1 MGCGACVASCPSGAM
16 QQRGFKDNQMKP
28 MIEETV

>member
-1 MGCGACVASCPSGAM
+1 MGCGACVAGCPSGAM
-16 QQRGFKDNQMKP
+16 QQRGFMDKQMKP

>member
-1 MGCGACVASCPSGAM
+1 MGCGLCVATCPSGAM
-16 QQRGFKDNQMKP
+16 QQHGFKDKQLKP